1 MEMDGVLAYPAV
13 LDSFLLKKITLTV
26 KPPYKS
32 IMTAIL

>member
-1 MEMDGVLAYPAV
+1 MEMDGVLAYSAV

-26 KPPYKS
+26 KPRYKS